1 MMKNSDHHASQGV
14 GQVDDSK
21 VKRMFESIAFSYDF
35 QNSFLSLGQDI
46 AWRRALARSVQVPA
60 GGIVLDLATGTA
72 ELAVAICNRH
82 PGVRLM
88 GLDFSPGMLAIGRRK
103 VLSSGLTKRITL
115 SLGDARRLPLKN
127 SSVDGVTMAFGIR
140 NIKERR
146 DVLLEIGRVL
156 KEGGRLWIM
165 EFDCPDQPVVGWLY
179 RLYFDHI
186 MPPLGN
192 WLSRTDYAYSYLAKS
207 VHGFPSEDEFV
218 QEIKEAGFTPLGVRR
233 LSLGIAK
240 IFTGVKKG

>member
-1 MMKNSDHHASQGV
+1 MATRDVH
-14 GQVDDSK
+14 

-46 AWRRALARSVQVPA
+46 AWRRAFARSVQVPR
-60 GGIVLDLATGTA
+60 GGVVLDLATGTA
-72 ELAVAICNRH
+72 ELAMAICAYH

-103 VLSSGLTKRITL
+103 VLSSGLAKRITL
-115 SLGDARRLPLKN
+115 SLGDARRLPFRTD
-127 SSVDGVTMAFGIR
+127 SVDGVTMAFGIR
-140 NIKERR
+140 NIEERR
-146 DVLLEIGRVL
+146 DVLLEIWRVL
-156 KEGGRLWIM
+156 KQGARLWIM
-165 EFDCPDQPVVGWLY
+165 EFDCPDQPLIGRLY
-179 RLYFDHI
+179 RFYFDHI

-207 VHGFPSEDEFV
+207 VHGFPSEEEFV
-218 QEIKEAGFTPLGVRR
+218 QEIKDAGFTPLGVRR

-240 IFTGVKKG
+240 MYSGVKKAVD